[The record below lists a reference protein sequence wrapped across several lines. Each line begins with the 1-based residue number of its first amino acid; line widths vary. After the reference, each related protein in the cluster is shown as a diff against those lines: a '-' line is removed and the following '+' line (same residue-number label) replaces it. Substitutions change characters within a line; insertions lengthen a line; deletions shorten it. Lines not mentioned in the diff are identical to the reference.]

1 MKMRC
6 SIESRHWVFVTGYVF
21 FFIAKNIG
29 KGTTKTLS
37 GKYRQKLLNHAKQFA
52 TDALKTIYKTIWLKK
67 QCMQL
72 VIWLVIKLQTRTA
85 SRLVTETPSQPDKN
99 K

>member
-6 SIESRHWVFVTGYVF
+6 SIESRHWVLVTGYVF
-21 FFIAKNIG
+21 FFVAKNIG

-37 GKYRQKLLNHAKQFA
+37 VKYRQKLLNHAKQFA

-72 VIWLVIKLQTRTA
+72 VIWLW
-85 SRLVTETPSQPDKN
+85 
-99 K
+99 

>member
-37 GKYRQKLLNHAKQFA
+37 GKYRQKFLNHAKQFA
-52 TDALKTIYKTIWLKK
+52 TDALKTIYKTMWLKK

-85 SRLVTETPSQPDKN
+85 SRPVTETPSQPDK
-99 K
+99 KK